1 MASLAIS
8 FLTLFTNSQAWF
20 SLKLE
25 SRGFLRNLFGGA
37 NTLGQD
43 LLRRADDAGM
53 GTVQQALFDMLG
65 KLYPIFENFGE
76 NIRTQT
82 STYVTGLKSLTKVIM
97 DTLNQIGGVEEQKK
111 GKFTQNSHNS
121 TNSHFNWL

>member
-1 MASLAIS
+1 MAEKYQVKVGSLTS
-8 FLTLFTNSQAWF
+8 GHPVG
-20 SLKLE
+20 

-43 LLRRADDAGM
+43 LLRRADDAGT

-82 STYVTGLKSLTKVIM
+82 STYVTGLKSLTKVLM
-97 DTLNQIGGVEEQKK
+97 DTLNQIGSGKK
-111 GKFTQNSHNS
+111 KEKGEFIQNSP
-121 TNSHFNWL
+121 TNTKFRKIA